1 MRARNNAAK
10 IALFSARDLFPTA
23 QIFYKP
29 PSGLKQNASDDISK
43 NRHFTMTSIR
53 KLSLMLA
60 VAAMP
65 LIASCGKKNAE
76 LETDYNAK
84 KASAETL
91 MNDINSHM
99 NTMKDD
105 HTKWMAALD
114 EASKKPG
121 ADTAKLGG
129 LKNDMA
135 KHMADANVIMALEDS
150 VKTYMNADASN
161 ADAFKNAD
169 DRLGANTNDLQD
181 KWKSFMDAHATL
193 GKNITDATTAA
204 SADAVKTEA
213 KPAETKKAAP
223 AKKEAPKKEAAPA
236 KPAASPTKS
245 HGHGEAPSTVK

>member
-1 MRARNNAAK
+1 
-10 IALFSARDLFPTA
+10 
-23 QIFYKP
+23 
-29 PSGLKQNASDDISK
+29 
-43 NRHFTMTSIR
+43 MTSIR
-53 KLSLMLA
+53 KISLMLA

-65 LIASCGKKNAE
+65 LIASCSKKNAE

-121 ADTAKLGG
+121 ADTSKLNS
-129 LKNDMA
+129 LKNDMT
-135 KHMADANVIMALEDS
+135 KHQADANVIMALEDS
-150 VKTYMNADASN
+150 VKAYMNADPAN

-181 KWKSFMDAHATL
+181 KWKSFMDSHASL

-204 SADAVKTEA
+204 SSDAVKTEA
-213 KPAETKKAAP
+213 KKDEKAASEAKKEATP
-223 AKKEAPKKEAAPA
+223 VKKEAPKKAETP
-236 KPAASPTKS
+236 SPTKS
-245 HGHGEAPSTVK
+245 HGHGAPPSTVK